1 MPSCEVGLHHQYSRL
16 GCIAGESYGCAPGG
30 RLQTAADSKRQQNP
44 NDSAVWVEQSC
55 RGPFMCGTGSH
66 PVMCGKPGQDG
77 VGRRFL
83 CRCDANRTL
92 KPVDFG
98 VSPITSA
105 AGHGVYAGTTSD
117 SASAFPFAR
126 PGGSPAGARPCSP
139 VGAGSVDSVQ
149 ARTGYLPT
157 SVIGP
162 SSGVLRTPSDGEAV
176 DAGKIISLSDDQ
188 TLRRRRHAGQRTAC
202 RTRTAWPARTAPP
215 RADSAP
221 CRTARHRPTQRGAR
235 PLRRRT

>member
-1 MPSCEVGLHHQYSRL
+1 MHRRRELRLCTGWPTSNGGGLQTTAEPERQCGVGGAELPRPLHVRYGQPPCDVWEAWPGRCGPAVSLPLRR
-16 GCIAGESYGCAPGG
+16 ESHAKAG
-30 RLQTAADSKRQQNP
+30 RLWSVTHHLR
-44 NDSAVWVEQSC
+44 W
-55 RGPFMCGTGSH
+55 
-66 PVMCGKPGQDG
+66 
-77 VGRRFL
+77 
-83 CRCDANRTL
+83 
-92 KPVDFG
+92 
-98 VSPITSA
+98 
-105 AGHGVYAGTTSD
+105 HGCMYAGTTSD
-117 SASAFPFAR
+117 SASASPFAR
-126 PGGSPAGARPCSP
+126 LGGSPAGARPCSP

-162 SSGVLRTPSDGEAV
+162 SSGVPRTPSDGEAV